1 MPVSL
6 DDLKTILQ
14 MQQAQNEANQTKLLD
29 AFARMFSLQSS
40 SACQSDKH
48 ESIINSISEFQ
59 YDPEA
64 NVIFSS
70 WFHRCEDIFRVE
82 CSHLDDA
89 AKVRLLL
96 RRLGTQEYNKYVN
109 FILPQNPRD
118 VSFKDTVQI
127 LSDIFDEQSSL
138 FNTRYKCFQ
147 ITKSPEDDY
156 LTYAGKVNRQ
166 CERFK
171 INEITADQFK
181 CLIFICGLKNEED
194 ADVRTRMLVR
204 IEQEPNM
211 TLQMVTTECQ
221 RLLNLKHDTA
231 MVQQKGKPS
240 GSDSINALRSI
251 KSSKQN
257 CTNMK
262 KPANPP
268 SPCWFCGAWHF
279 AKICPFKNHKCR
291 KCHRIGHKEG
301 HCSLNKRKTK
311 HRSENSKQRS
321 NSQIKTTF
329 ATFKVGFKNR
339 RKFVN
344 LLVNGKLI
352 RLQLDTASDVTLIS
366 KNTWHKLGCPS
377 IRPTEHVAR
386 NASGDIVKLTGEVLC
401 NVQLMGSKFTDVC
414 YLTNRH
420 DLDLLGLDWIAHVD
434 TLNKLLDEVC
444 SQNVSYDSIQI
455 PNDISKSNASDE
467 SSSLDINELN
477 ASDETCSYDL
487 SESNNSNVMC
497 SHHVKSNTADLVPS
511 HKISKSN
518 TSDKVCANETS
529 ESHVLLSN
537 VMSTSKSS
545 VSSQLSSVSYINHL
559 RQKHACVFQNKLGCY
574 KFTKVSLSLKENAK
588 PIFRPKRPVPYA
600 ALSVV
605 DQELDRLEALG
616 VIEPVNYSSW
626 AAPIVVVRKANGTV
640 RICAD
645 FSTGLNNALED
656 HTYPLPIQ
664 EDLFI
669 KLNGGK
675 CFAKIDL
682 ADAYLQIEVDP
693 ASQPLLTINTHRGLY
708 QYKRLPFGVKPAPA
722 IFQQIMDTMLANL
735 PGVAVYLDDVIVT
748 GSSKSELFNRLDTV
762 LTKISE
768 CGFYLKEEKCTFFM
782 NSVKYLGFVFD
793 KNGRRPDPEN
803 VRAIQNMPPPSNV
816 ATLRSFLGL
825 ISYYSNFLPQL
836 HRLRAPMNQLLSS
849 NVKWNWSTKCQ
860 KCFDEVKS
868 LLTSDLLL
876 TYFDPS
882 LEIVVAADASDYGIG
897 AVISHKFPDGK
908 EKAIAHASRTLT
920 SAERKYSQIEKE
932 GLALIF
938 AVKKFHKMLH
948 GRKFTLITDHKP
960 LLSIFGSKKGIPVY
974 TANRLQRW
982 ATMLLGYDFVIKYK
996 STSDFGHAD
1005 ALSRLISNHKLENE
1019 DTVIA
1024 SISVEED
1031 VSRMLFNSTQ
1041 ILPVTAARIA
1051 EHTRRDPI
1059 LRRLSTFIQ
1068 RGWPP
1073 RITSHELKQYYQR
1086 RQSLSIVNDCI
1097 MVADRVVVPYNLR
1110 SLVLK
1115 QLHTAHP
1122 GTGRMKAIARSYV
1135 YWPNIDEH
1143 IEDFVHACRKCAE
1156 VSKCPRKAELHSW
1169 PSPEEPWSRIHVDF
1183 AGPFQGT
1190 YFLVCVDAYS
1200 KWPEIFPINQ
1210 ITSQQTIMKLRQL
1223 FSRFGVPDVL
1233 VTDNG
1238 TQFISSIFS
1247 DFCKRFGVKHVR
1259 SPPYH
1264 PQSNGQAERFVDTF
1278 KRALLKAKGEGKIE
1292 EILDDFLLVY
1302 RTTPNPSTPNQMS
1315 PAEIMFGRKVRTA
1328 LDAMKPQQR
1337 DIGKRNRKMENQFD
1351 RHHGAKRRIFQK
1363 NQKVY
1368 VRDFRYSPP
1377 QWTSGRILKRQG
1389 NVMYV
1394 VEVEGQKWTRHVNHI
1409 LENAGTSQK
1418 TEKLDSMWRII
1429 LDSFDIKCS
1438 ATQKTTQ
1445 PEQSPIRKAS
1455 RKRRRPDI
1463 LQVDPKRRTYVS
1475 EGRYQ

>member
-14 MQQAQNEANQTKLLD
+14 MQQAQNQANQTKLLD

-127 LSDIFDEQSSL
+127 LSDIFDERSSL

-257 CTNMK
+257 CTSMK

-279 AKICPFKNHKCR
+279 AKFCPFKNHKCR

-311 HRSENSKQRS
+311 HRSENSKQQS

-497 SHHVKSNTADLVPS
+497 SHHVKSNTADSLPS

-518 TSDKVCANETS
+518 TSDKVCASETS

-545 VSSQLSSVSYINHL
+545 ASSQLSSVSYINHL
-559 RQKHACVFQNKLGCY
+559 R
-574 KFTKVSLSLKENAK
+574 
-588 PIFRPKRPVPYA
+588 
-600 ALSVV
+600 
-605 DQELDRLEALG
+605 
-616 VIEPVNYSSW
+616 
-626 AAPIVVVRKANGTV
+626 
-640 RICAD
+640 
-645 FSTGLNNALED
+645 
-656 HTYPLPIQ
+656 
-664 EDLFI
+664 
-669 KLNGGK
+669 
-675 CFAKIDL
+675 
-682 ADAYLQIEVDP
+682 
-693 ASQPLLTINTHRGLY
+693 
-708 QYKRLPFGVKPAPA
+708 
-722 IFQQIMDTMLANL
+722 
-735 PGVAVYLDDVIVT
+735 
-748 GSSKSELFNRLDTV
+748 
-762 LTKISE
+762 
-768 CGFYLKEEKCTFFM
+768 
-782 NSVKYLGFVFD
+782 
-793 KNGRRPDPEN
+793 
-803 VRAIQNMPPPSNV
+803 
-816 ATLRSFLGL
+816 
-825 ISYYSNFLPQL
+825 
-836 HRLRAPMNQLLSS
+836 
-849 NVKWNWSTKCQ
+849 
-860 KCFDEVKS
+860 
-868 LLTSDLLL
+868 
-876 TYFDPS
+876 
-882 LEIVVAADASDYGIG
+882 
-897 AVISHKFPDGK
+897 
-908 EKAIAHASRTLT
+908 
-920 SAERKYSQIEKE
+920 
-932 GLALIF
+932 
-938 AVKKFHKMLH
+938 
-948 GRKFTLITDHKP
+948 
-960 LLSIFGSKKGIPVY
+960 
-974 TANRLQRW
+974 
-982 ATMLLGYDFVIKYK
+982 
-996 STSDFGHAD
+996 
-1005 ALSRLISNHKLENE
+1005 
-1019 DTVIA
+1019 
-1024 SISVEED
+1024 
-1031 VSRMLFNSTQ
+1031 Q

-1143 IEDFVHACRKCAE
+1143 IEDFVRACRKCAE

-1302 RTTPNPSTPNQMS
+1302 RTTPNPSAPNQMS

>member
-1 MPVSL
+1 
-6 DDLKTILQ
+6 
-14 MQQAQNEANQTKLLD
+14 
-29 AFARMFSLQSS
+29 
-40 SACQSDKH
+40 
-48 ESIINSISEFQ
+48 
-59 YDPEA
+59 
-64 NVIFSS
+64 
-70 WFHRCEDIFRVE
+70 
-82 CSHLDDA
+82 
-89 AKVRLLL
+89 
-96 RRLGTQEYNKYVN
+96 
-109 FILPQNPRD
+109 
-118 VSFKDTVQI
+118 
-127 LSDIFDEQSSL
+127 
-138 FNTRYKCFQ
+138 
-147 ITKSPEDDY
+147 
-156 LTYAGKVNRQ
+156 
-166 CERFK
+166 
-171 INEITADQFK
+171 
-181 CLIFICGLKNEED
+181 
-194 ADVRTRMLVR
+194 
-204 IEQEPNM
+204 M

-231 MVQQKGKPS
+231 MVQQKGKPP

-257 CTNMK
+257 CTSRK
-262 KPANPP
+262 QPANPP

-279 AKICPFKNHKCR
+279 AKFCPFKNHKCR

-311 HRSENSKQRS
+311 HRSENSKQRL

-344 LLVNGKLI
+344 LLVNEKLI

-444 SQNVSYDSIQI
+444 SQNVSYESIQI

-497 SHHVKSNTADLVPS
+497 SHHVKSNTADLLPS
-511 HKISKSN
+511 HKISKSK
-518 TSDKVCANETS
+518 TSDKVCAGETS
-529 ESHVLLSN
+529 ESHVLL
-537 VMSTSKSS
+537 
-545 VSSQLSSVSYINHL
+545 
-559 RQKHACVFQNKLGCY
+559 
-574 KFTKVSLSLKENAK
+574 
-588 PIFRPKRPVPYA
+588 
-600 ALSVV
+600 
-605 DQELDRLEALG
+605 
-616 VIEPVNYSSW
+616 
-626 AAPIVVVRKANGTV
+626 
-640 RICAD
+640 
-645 FSTGLNNALED
+645 
-656 HTYPLPIQ
+656 
-664 EDLFI
+664 
-669 KLNGGK
+669 
-675 CFAKIDL
+675 
-682 ADAYLQIEVDP
+682 
-693 ASQPLLTINTHRGLY
+693 
-708 QYKRLPFGVKPAPA
+708 
-722 IFQQIMDTMLANL
+722 
-735 PGVAVYLDDVIVT
+735 
-748 GSSKSELFNRLDTV
+748 
-762 LTKISE
+762 
-768 CGFYLKEEKCTFFM
+768 
-782 NSVKYLGFVFD
+782 
-793 KNGRRPDPEN
+793 
-803 VRAIQNMPPPSNV
+803 
-816 ATLRSFLGL
+816 
-825 ISYYSNFLPQL
+825 
-836 HRLRAPMNQLLSS
+836 
-849 NVKWNWSTKCQ
+849 
-860 KCFDEVKS
+860 
-868 LLTSDLLL
+868 
-876 TYFDPS
+876 
-882 LEIVVAADASDYGIG
+882 
-897 AVISHKFPDGK
+897 
-908 EKAIAHASRTLT
+908 
-920 SAERKYSQIEKE
+920 
-932 GLALIF
+932 
-938 AVKKFHKMLH
+938 
-948 GRKFTLITDHKP
+948 
-960 LLSIFGSKKGIPVY
+960 
-974 TANRLQRW
+974 
-982 ATMLLGYDFVIKYK
+982 
-996 STSDFGHAD
+996 
-1005 ALSRLISNHKLENE
+1005 
-1019 DTVIA
+1019 
-1024 SISVEED
+1024 
-1031 VSRMLFNSTQ
+1031 
-1041 ILPVTAARIA
+1041 
-1051 EHTRRDPI
+1051 
-1059 LRRLSTFIQ
+1059 
-1068 RGWPP
+1068 
-1073 RITSHELKQYYQR
+1073 
-1086 RQSLSIVNDCI
+1086 
-1097 MVADRVVVPYNLR
+1097 
-1110 SLVLK
+1110 
-1115 QLHTAHP
+1115 
-1122 GTGRMKAIARSYV
+1122 
-1135 YWPNIDEH
+1135 
-1143 IEDFVHACRKCAE
+1143 
-1156 VSKCPRKAELHSW
+1156 SKCPRKAELHSW

-1328 LDAMKPQQR
+1328 LDAMKPQQI

-1351 RHHGAKRRIFQK
+1351 RHHGAKRRIFQR

-1438 ATQKTTQ
+1438 ATQKTAQ
-1445 PEQSPIRKAS
+1445 HEQGPIRKAS

>member
-64 NVIFSS
+64 NIIFSS

-194 ADVRTRMLVR
+194 ADVRTRMLAR

-231 MVQQKGKPS
+231 MVQQKVKPS

-257 CTNMK
+257 CTSRK
-262 KPANPP
+262 QPANPP

-279 AKICPFKNHKCR
+279 AKFCPFKNHKCR

-321 NSQIKTTF
+321 DSQIKTTF
-329 ATFKVGFKNR
+329 ATFKVGFKSR

-344 LLVNGKLI
+344 LLVNEKLI

-497 SHHVKSNTADLVPS
+497 SHHVKSNTADSLPS

-518 TSDKVCANETS
+518 TSDKVCASETS
-529 ESHVLLSN
+529 ESHVLLS
-537 VMSTSKSS
+537 
-545 VSSQLSSVSYINHL
+545 
-559 RQKHACVFQNKLGCY
+559 
-574 KFTKVSLSLKENAK
+574 
-588 PIFRPKRPVPYA
+588 
-600 ALSVV
+600 
-605 DQELDRLEALG
+605 
-616 VIEPVNYSSW
+616 
-626 AAPIVVVRKANGTV
+626 
-640 RICAD
+640 
-645 FSTGLNNALED
+645 
-656 HTYPLPIQ
+656 
-664 EDLFI
+664 
-669 KLNGGK
+669 
-675 CFAKIDL
+675 
-682 ADAYLQIEVDP
+682 
-693 ASQPLLTINTHRGLY
+693 
-708 QYKRLPFGVKPAPA
+708 
-722 IFQQIMDTMLANL
+722 
-735 PGVAVYLDDVIVT
+735 
-748 GSSKSELFNRLDTV
+748 
-762 LTKISE
+762 
-768 CGFYLKEEKCTFFM
+768 
-782 NSVKYLGFVFD
+782 
-793 KNGRRPDPEN
+793 
-803 VRAIQNMPPPSNV
+803 
-816 ATLRSFLGL
+816 
-825 ISYYSNFLPQL
+825 
-836 HRLRAPMNQLLSS
+836 
-849 NVKWNWSTKCQ
+849 
-860 KCFDEVKS
+860 
-868 LLTSDLLL
+868 
-876 TYFDPS
+876 
-882 LEIVVAADASDYGIG
+882 
-897 AVISHKFPDGK
+897 
-908 EKAIAHASRTLT
+908 
-920 SAERKYSQIEKE
+920 
-932 GLALIF
+932 
-938 AVKKFHKMLH
+938 
-948 GRKFTLITDHKP
+948 
-960 LLSIFGSKKGIPVY
+960 
-974 TANRLQRW
+974 
-982 ATMLLGYDFVIKYK
+982 
-996 STSDFGHAD
+996 
-1005 ALSRLISNHKLENE
+1005 
-1019 DTVIA
+1019 
-1024 SISVEED
+1024 
-1031 VSRMLFNSTQ
+1031 
-1041 ILPVTAARIA
+1041 
-1051 EHTRRDPI
+1051 
-1059 LRRLSTFIQ
+1059 
-1068 RGWPP
+1068 
-1073 RITSHELKQYYQR
+1073 
-1086 RQSLSIVNDCI
+1086 
-1097 MVADRVVVPYNLR
+1097 
-1110 SLVLK
+1110 
-1115 QLHTAHP
+1115 
-1122 GTGRMKAIARSYV
+1122 
-1135 YWPNIDEH
+1135 
-1143 IEDFVHACRKCAE
+1143 
-1156 VSKCPRKAELHSW
+1156 KCPRKAELQSW

-1377 QWTSGRILKRQG
+1377 QWTSGRIL
-1389 NVMYV
+1389 
-1394 VEVEGQKWTRHVNHI
+1394 
-1409 LENAGTSQK
+1409 
-1418 TEKLDSMWRII
+1418 
-1429 LDSFDIKCS
+1429 
-1438 ATQKTTQ
+1438 
-1445 PEQSPIRKAS
+1445 
-1455 RKRRRPDI
+1455 
-1463 LQVDPKRRTYVS
+1463 
-1475 EGRYQ
+1475 